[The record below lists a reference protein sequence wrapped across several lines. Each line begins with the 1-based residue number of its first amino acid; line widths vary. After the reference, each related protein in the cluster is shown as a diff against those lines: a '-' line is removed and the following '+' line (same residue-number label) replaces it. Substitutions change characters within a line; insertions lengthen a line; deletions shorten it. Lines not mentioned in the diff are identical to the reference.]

1 MKCIIQSL
9 RMRVHKWSLELIK
22 ERIRKCY
29 VFVLL
34 IHFFTACTINNS
46 EYTYSITNPK
56 KGWLYYTD
64 NPILFSVNVK
74 TNNIEWSS
82 SLDGTIGKGNQIS
95 CTLSE
100 GKHTI
105 SATMNNSIIFVNDIQ
120 VLNRFNSN
128 DVFVYKINRCEQNIY
143 LQEGTYQ
150 PVIFS
155 LKGSSKGTDFFIN
168 KERTVIKK
176 AKKSNQKE
184 IIKDFSISKNVSNLN
199 LIKTKKKSRN
209 IFNEEEKERE
219 FFVLNTNNQLEKPH
233 RILSKLI
240 SSGKNYMLWAPVDIE
255 LDFVAIN
262 QLINNFEQ
270 IIYPRTKEIFGEW
283 ADIDLDGKISIL
295 LSPSLNDEKKAIGYF
310 NPVDLFER
318 NIDMNSDSYNPYSNE
333 MDIVYLA
340 VPSSDERG
348 SFGINSVSATLAHE
362 LTHCI
367 TFNQKTYLHILDG
380 DEEREQEE
388 LFLDEGLSHLSEN
401 LCGFGISG
409 GNILFLL
416 EFLNNT
422 SLISFCKE
430 DAYGNEDTTG
440 RRGAMLLFLSW
451 LYDQSEDGRAFL
463 GKILKSENYGWECIG
478 EAFGKNTD
486 DLFKEFIKDIL
497 YSYKI
502 NKKNQYPTD
511 EITGEPVLFFCNMGD
526 FLYNG
531 KDINIGFPKI
541 NDSNNNNI
549 LPYSFFFTK
558 EMMCSKNNTV
568 QITSNDI
575 NDSFYLAT
583 TFIN

>member
-34 IHFFTACTINNS
+34 ILFFTACTINNS

-168 KERTVIKK
+168 KERTIIKK

-184 IIKDFSISKNVSNLN
+184 ITKDFSISKNVSNLN

-478 EAFGKNTD
+478 EAFGK
-486 DLFKEFIKDIL
+486 K
-497 YSYKI
+497 Y
-502 NKKNQYPTD
+502 
-511 EITGEPVLFFCNMGD
+511 G
-526 FLYNG
+526 
-531 KDINIGFPKI
+531 
-541 NDSNNNNI
+541 
-549 LPYSFFFTK
+549 
-558 EMMCSKNNTV
+558 
-568 QITSNDI
+568 
-575 NDSFYLAT
+575 
-583 TFIN
+583 